1 VSEREGSQRE
11 RPAPSER
18 EGSQRGRA
26 SPSVDIRAAGG
37 MLWRRSSGGVEIAIV
52 HRPKYDDWSL
62 PKGKLR
68 AGEHPLL
75 GACRE
80 VVEETGV
87 VPAVGRKLPAEE
99 YWLGPDRKTVDYWA
113 MAAIDG
119 GFAPNDEVDGM
130 RWLHPAEAATWL
142 SYDRDRELLRAFLA
156 VPLPTATLLLVRH
169 ARAGERSAWVGE
181 DRLRPLEPAGREQA
195 LALRESL
202 AWFAP
207 ERIFSADP
215 VRCVESVV
223 PLAEKLDLPVENEP
237 ALSEESFTAEPER
250 GLRRIRAIARL
261 GVRAVICSQGAV
273 IPPVVSTLAAEAGLP
288 LRKVPARKASVWALS
303 MVDGLL
309 TAADY
314 YPDLAEVA

>member
-1 VSEREGSQRE
+1 MSACAKSGQDER
-11 RPAPSER
+11 A
-18 EGSQRGRA
+18 RGRA
-26 SPSVDIRAAGG
+26 ARASQPVNVDIRAAGG
-37 MLWRRSSGGVEIAIV
+37 VLWRRASAGVEIAIV

-80 VVEETGV
+80 VVEETGL
-87 VPAVGRKLPAEE
+87 VPAVGRKLPTEE

-113 MAAIDG
+113 MAAIGG
-119 GFAPNDEVDGM
+119 GFTPSDEVDVM
-130 RWLHPAEAATWL
+130 RWLHPADAATWL

-156 VPLPTATLLLVRH
+156 VPLSTATLLLIRH

-195 LALRESL
+195 LALRDSL
-202 AWFAP
+202 VWFAP

-215 VRCVESVV
+215 VRCVESVA

-250 GLRRIRAIARL
+250 GLRRIQMIARL

-273 IPPVVSTLAAEAGLP
+273 IPPVVSTLAADAGLA
-288 LRKVPARKASVWALS
+288 LNRVPARKASVWALS

-309 TAADY
+309 AAADY